1 MVLGFGPFSSK
12 DSNDLSGI
20 APLLWLKLKNK
31 LIGFSLIS
39 LSVVNQIQKS
49 LPTFTG
55 TCPGK
60 PRRSGRRASLLK
72 KPDLNLSSER
82 ALPSHENEN
91 KANQVLK

>member
-49 LPTFTG
+49 LPPSPERV
-55 TCPGK
+55 PGS
-60 PRRSGRRASLLK
+60 PAVQGAEL
-72 KPDLNLSSER
+72 
-82 ALPSHENEN
+82 HF
-91 KANQVLK
+91 